1 MQYEHSELERLQ
13 GADLVF
19 TMESLGE
26 VPHALEEYSDIY
38 KFQHLLCS
46 KRFRDWAVS
55 ESLPLTFTPVQFG
68 ETLRTDNVL
77 ASTKV
82 EDPHARRVKLS
93 EEIAAKIDHD
103 DARVGELSP
112 NERAVY
118 CLERLS
124 VLVNMTG
131 ADKFFDSS
139 VGPLY
144 LPITEGLKVIGAEG
158 MLEYL
163 QKSKEICLEGLEP
176 SEQNILDAELEIAER
191 VDAASEELNGLFTNY
206 VESEFHHKLREF
218 EDALV
223 ASQEVMA

>member
-118 CLERLS
+118 CLER
-124 VLVNMTG
+124 
-131 ADKFFDSS
+131 
-139 VGPLY
+139 
-144 LPITEGLKVIGAEG
+144 
-158 MLEYL
+158 
-163 QKSKEICLEGLEP
+163 
-176 SEQNILDAELEIAER
+176 
-191 VDAASEELNGLFTNY
+191 
-206 VESEFHHKLREF
+206 
-218 EDALV
+218 
-223 ASQEVMA
+223 